1 MARQSLE
8 LVLAERP
15 TSGIVPGKTFRLQK
29 VPAPTEADL
38 KPGQL
43 LLENLYVSFDPAM
56 RGWLDDRRSYVPPVK
71 IGEVMRAMTISRVLA
86 SRSSKA
92 QPGEIVT
99 AMLGIREVG
108 IANENQ
114 VEPGSTKLSLA
125 GGRAKVT
132 DLLGVLGMTGLTAF
146 FGMTKIGE
154 PKAGETV
161 VVSAAAGATGSVAAQ
176 IAKIAGARVIGTAGS
191 DEKCRWLKEE
201 LGLDVALNYKDPDFK
216 KKFKEATPKYID
228 VYFDNVGGEQLEMA
242 LARANTF
249 ARFVMCGG
257 ISQYNSADKSG
268 PTKAFFNVI
277 AQRIKMQGFIVF
289 DYANEYPTA
298 LAQLAQWI
306 AEGKLKGRETIIKGG
321 IAAADEAFKQLF
333 QGGNIGKLMVE
344 VKNPGETARL

>member
-15 TSGIVPGKTFRLQK
+15 TGGIVPGKTFRLQK

-228 VYFDNVGGEQLEMA
+228 VYFDNGEIPHWVPLRG
-242 LARANTF
+242 LHIHLFPRSVAN
-249 ARFVMCGG
+249 
-257 ISQYNSADKSG
+257 QNK
-268 PTKAFFNVI
+268 
-277 AQRIKMQGFIVF
+277 
-289 DYANEYPTA
+289 
-298 LAQLAQWI
+298 QLAANSSRWPW
-306 AEGKLKGRETIIKGG
+306 LGRILLLDSSC
-321 IAAADEAFKQLF
+321 AEAF
-333 QGGNIGKLMVE
+333 
-344 VKNPGETARL
+344 PSTTPRTSRARR